1 MTGGFSFCGTD
12 IATIGLEYAPELED
26 TYVYKPAK
34 ARIHEETFDGHNG
47 GYYYGSSLE
56 PKEFVLRCYFEEKE
70 IDRGLMARVENLF
83 REGRSGRLVFQRRP
97 WCYYY
102 ATVTEYDPSE
112 ISNYMNGVIKVKM
125 KAYYPYARSDIMAAL
140 RTSKDFYRMMANTAF
155 FPDEKMI
162 PPITFC
168 ESREM
173 TDATELL
180 LANPGTVRAHVGIE
194 IAGDVGEGVTITNE
208 TTGQQCRFVAMN
220 SANFDGVNSFVYLDG
235 ISGKCTTVNNGTSK
249 VNFLYHDLG
258 FIELEPAFP
267 ARRDLQ
273 VTVHNGT
280 VYSTNKL
287 YDRNAGETAEECEKE
302 LKGQYL
308 WLGGKWREITGIG
321 QEHAHGDWTA
331 SKQSEHI
338 IQLKDMVSRN
348 FSENTMIS
356 KMNKITVVPDSTM
369 NLTRLK
375 FIYKPTFS

>member
-34 ARIHEETFDGHNG
+34 GRIHDETYEGHNG
-47 GYYYGSSLE
+47 GYFFGVSLE
-56 PKEFVLRCYFEEKE
+56 PKEFTLRCYFEDKA
-70 IDRGLMARVENLF
+70 IDRGLMARVEALF
-83 REGRSGRLVFQRRP
+83 REGRSGKLVFQRRP

-112 ISNYMNGVIKVKM
+112 IANYMNGVIKIKM
-125 KAYYPYARSDIMAAL
+125 KAYYPYARSDMMAAL
-140 RTSKDFYRMMANTAF
+140 RSQKDYYRMMANTAF

-168 ESREM
+168 ETRNM
-173 TDATELL
+173 TEATELL
-180 LANPGTVRAHVGIE
+180 LANPGTARAHVGIE

-220 SANFDGVNSFVYLDG
+220 SADFDGENSFVYLDG
-235 ISGKCTTVNNGTSK
+235 ISGKCLTVANGTRK
-249 VNFLYHDLG
+249 INFLYHDLG

-267 ARRDLQ
+267 VKRDIR
-273 VTVHNGT
+273 VTVDNGT
-280 VYSTNKL
+280 VYAVNKL
-287 YDRNAGETAEECEKE
+287 YNRNSGETREDCEAE

-321 QEHAHGDWTA
+321 REHEYGDWSA
-331 SKQSEHI
+331 NKQSEHI
-338 IQLKDMVSRN
+338 IVLKDMVSRN
-348 FSENTMIS
+348 ISENTMIS
-356 KMNKITVVPDSTM
+356 KMNKITVKPESTM